1 MVILQAM
8 RWVLI
13 LSMIVISFLPL
24 HAEDEDSDA
33 LHCEICGDE
42 ITSGKVYEVEIRMR
56 FKTERYFSVEEY
68 QNGIFGNLPRYFEIQ
83 TILLGDKCGN
93 RYEDLIKDPPR
104 GQDRKSVII
113 ELMRSYLIE
122 E

>member
-1 MVILQAM
+1 M

-13 LSMIVISFLPL
+13 LSIIVISFLPL
-24 HAEDEDSDA
+24 HAEDKESGV
-33 LHCEICGDE
+33 LHCEICGEE
-42 ITSGKVYEVEIRMR
+42 ITSGKVYEVKVRMR
-56 FKTERYFSVEEY
+56 FNTDVYKSPEKYKEGR
-68 QNGIFGNLPRYFEIQ
+68 FGGLPQLFEIQ
-83 TILLGDKCGN
+83 RILLGDNCGN

-113 ELMRSYLIE
+113 ELMRSYLVE